1 IVVLSVREWI
11 LLLARKKV
19 AELRE
24 SPPVWLPEYAMA
36 EAKPLR
42 IGTLLALAF
51 ALAKELSG
59 ENQMEHDR
67 QAVQLCGCDH
77 TKSASAKDTDKQV
90 YVEMTE
96 KRFNGVTRC
105 C

>member
-1 IVVLSVREWI
+1 
-11 LLLARKKV
+11 
-19 AELRE
+19 LRLG
-24 SPPVWLPEYAMA
+24 SLF
-36 EAKPLR
+36 
-42 IGTLLALAF
+42 ALAV

-59 ENQMEHDR
+59 ESQLEHDR
-67 QAVQLCGCDH
+67 QAAQLCVYHHDEQ
-77 TKSASAKDTDKQV
+77 KDAVVTAGSGTEKRI